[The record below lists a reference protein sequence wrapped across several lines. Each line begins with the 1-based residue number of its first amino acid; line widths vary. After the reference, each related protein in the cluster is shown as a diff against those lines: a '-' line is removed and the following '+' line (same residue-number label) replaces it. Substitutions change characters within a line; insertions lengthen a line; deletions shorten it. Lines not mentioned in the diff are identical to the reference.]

1 MTEDYVLNF
10 PLTLF
15 SGNGDF
21 LNVYSLSEKKLLYY
35 EKLDFQF
42 EDHVTS
48 DEPESICEL
57 DPGVFLAV
65 VNVTL
70 SDGTKKVRLYRMEV
84 PYQYEVEVKVQV
96 GEDKPSVSRK
106 TVLRGEA
113 FEADYP
119 EKEGYRIYEKKLA
132 MWKIILPVCVGVVLL
147 SAGFVFYLRVLQI
160 RRIRKRKLE
169 AEKRRRARIKWHND
183 EWNIDEIY

>member
-1 MTEDYVLNF
+1 M
-10 PLTLF
+10 
-15 SGNGDF
+15 
-21 LNVYSLSEKKLLYY
+21 
-35 EKLDFQF
+35 
-42 EDHVTS
+42 
-48 DEPESICEL
+48 
-57 DPGVFLAV
+57 
-65 VNVTL
+65 
-70 SDGTKKVRLYRMEV
+70 YRMEV

-96 GEDKPSVSRK
+96 GEDKLSVSRK

-113 FEADYP
+113 FDAEYP
-119 EKEGYRIYEKKLA
+119 EKEGCRIASVKIDKKEIDLEKYQSKYTLKSVQGAHTISIVYEKKLA